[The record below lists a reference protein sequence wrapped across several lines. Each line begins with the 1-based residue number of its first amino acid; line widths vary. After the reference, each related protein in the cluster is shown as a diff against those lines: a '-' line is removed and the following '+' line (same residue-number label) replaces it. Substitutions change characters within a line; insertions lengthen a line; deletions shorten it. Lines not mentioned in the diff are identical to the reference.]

1 MKSSSKTRLE
11 NLQKYL
17 LDDPKDSFLRYA
29 LAIELINVNEVH
41 QALEIFRDLISEDP
55 EYLATYYQYGKT
67 TEESG
72 AILEAI
78 EIYKLGLIIAEKQ
91 NNTRTVKEL
100 KQAILSLTDNEDEM
114 E

>member
-1 MKSSSKTRLE
+1 MTSSSKTRLE
-11 NLQKYL
+11 NLKKYL

-29 LAIELINVNEVH
+29 LAMELINANESP
-41 QALEIFRDLISEDP
+41 QALEIFKELITDDP
-55 EYLATYYQYGKT
+55 DYLASYYQYGKSL
-67 TEESG
+67 EEAG
-72 AILEAI
+72 AVDESI

-100 KQAILSLTDNEDEM
+100 RQAILSLTDNEDEM